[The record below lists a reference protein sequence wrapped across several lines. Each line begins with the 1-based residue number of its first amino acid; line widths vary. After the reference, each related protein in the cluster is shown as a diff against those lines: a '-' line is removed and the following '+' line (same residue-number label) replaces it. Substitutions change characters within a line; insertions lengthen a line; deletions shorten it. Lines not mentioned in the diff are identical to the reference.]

1 MFYLCYYLEENKVL
15 SKVMEKISSEYDEL
29 KKVDLKIANSFE
41 TLFGKFKFHF
51 QVYEGM
57 KCPKDDKIQALRSTA
72 R

>member
-1 MFYLCYYLEENKVL
+1 
-15 SKVMEKISSEYDEL
+15 MEKISSEYDEL